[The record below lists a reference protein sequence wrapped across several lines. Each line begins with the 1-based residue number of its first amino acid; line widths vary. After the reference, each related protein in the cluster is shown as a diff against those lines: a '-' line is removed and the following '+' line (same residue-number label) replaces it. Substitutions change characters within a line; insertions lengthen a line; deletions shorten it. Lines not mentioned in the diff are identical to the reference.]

1 MAQDAVSSP
10 LPRSTPRWRS
20 ALPWP
25 LSHRGRL
32 IASALL
38 VAVPA
43 LLLYSR
49 TLMRDVG
56 FWDTAEFQAIGPVL
70 GIAHPTG
77 YPSYTLLAWLA
88 SVVLQ
93 PFGNEALRANL
104 LSALLVAAGCGIV
117 GATVTQLTGRLVAG
131 VGAGIGLALCAE
143 AWTVALHADPH
154 ALHLFLVAALLALLV
169 VWRSRVRDAA
179 PGRAADRWLVA
190 AAALF
195 GVSLGNHGLTI
206 LLAPAVGLYV
216 LAVEP
221 AILKRPRTMLACV
234 AALLL
239 TTVALYLYLPIRSA
253 MDPPL
258 DYANPETWDGFR
270 YLVFAEQFR
279 GTFQALPGLVDAVRL
294 MIGETW
300 AQLGLLAAL
309 ALLGAVHGALRR
321 PAIVLLLGT
330 WFVVNWFFALGYV
343 NADIGRYYLV
353 PLLSVAVLGGL
364 GAAALID
371 AARDLARRSLQRGR
385 RPMRVAIAAV
395 AALLLTGPIAAAIPD
410 RLPRL
415 DQSDDVTA
423 RGWLEEMG
431 QQLPQGAVVVSW
443 WSFSTPLWYA
453 QYVEGWRPDIAVIDD
468 RTMLDRNLGS
478 VENVI
483 DSHLGQRPV
492 FLIRLPY
499 DLPRF
504 RDRYELARVSGVSDG
519 PVYEVVG
526 RVSTG
531 EGTDAAGP
539 PAERSEVA
547 GGTNL

>member
-1 MAQDAVSSP
+1 VSTETTSPAPTSSP
-10 LPRSTPRWRS
+10 QRSTLRWRS

-25 LSHRGRL
+25 LSHRARL

-49 TLMRDVG
+49 TMMRDVG

-93 PFGNEALRANL
+93 PLGNEALRANF

-117 GATVTQLTGRLVAG
+117 GATVTRLSGRLVAG

-143 AWTVALHADPH
+143 AWTVGLHADPH

-169 VWRSRVRDAA
+169 VWRSRVREDAR
-179 PGRAADRWLVA
+179 PPADRWLVA

-221 AILKRPRTMLACV
+221 AILKRPRTVLACV

-294 MIGETW
+294 IIGETW
-300 AQLGLLAAL
+300 TQLGLLAVL
-309 ALLGAVHGALRR
+309 ALLGAVHAALRR
-321 PAIVLLLGT
+321 PAIVLLLST
-330 WFVVNWFFALGYV
+330 WFLVNWLFALGYV

-371 AARDLARRSLQRGR
+371 AARDLVRQSLQGGR
-385 RPMRVAIAAV
+385 RAMRVAIAAI
-395 AALLLTGPIAAAIPD
+395 AALLLLGPVVAAIPD

-423 RGWLEEMG
+423 RGWIEEMG
-431 QQLPQGAVVVSW
+431 QQLPPDAVVVSW

-468 RTMLDRNLGS
+468 RTMLDRSLGTA
-478 VENVI
+478 EDVI
-483 DSHLGQRPV
+483 DSYLGQRPV
-492 FLIRLPY
+492 YLIRLPN

-504 RDRYELARVSGVSDG
+504 RDGYDLERVSGVSDG
-519 PVYEVVG
+519 PVYQVLG
-526 RVSTG
+526 RLSPS
-531 EGTDAAGP
+531 EGAGAAAP
-539 PAERSEVA
+539 RSEVGA
-547 GGTNL
+547 GPNL